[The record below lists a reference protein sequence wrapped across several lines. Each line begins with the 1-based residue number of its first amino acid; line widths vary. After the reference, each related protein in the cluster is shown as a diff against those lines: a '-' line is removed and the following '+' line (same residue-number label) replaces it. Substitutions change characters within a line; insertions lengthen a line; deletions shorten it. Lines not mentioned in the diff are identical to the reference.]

1 MRKNSSRARPVG
13 VFGGI
18 FDPVHNGHLA
28 AACLARDFFRLE
40 RVLLVPAGIPPHK
53 SGTVIADARH
63 RLAMLAEAVAGCVSL
78 EIWDEEIRRSGISY
92 TIDTIRSI
100 GEKYPGR
107 PLYFIIGSDN
117 LSEISTWSRWEEIL
131 ASVQLCVAHRPGSS
145 MNVPKELEKAALAT
159 FPSPE
164 WNLSSTLIRQYLAD
178 GYSCDHLLPP
188 GVVRYIA
195 AHGLYKKGF

>member
-1 MRKNSSRARPVG
+1 MSKNSSRARPIG

-40 RVLLVPAGIPPHK
+40 RVLLVPAGTPPHK
-53 SGTVIADARH
+53 SGTVVAGAQH
-63 RLAMLAEAVAGCVSL
+63 RLAMLAKALAGCVSL
-78 EIWDEEIRRSGISY
+78 EIWDEEIRRGGISY

-100 GEKYPGR
+100 AERYPGR

-117 LSEISTWSRWEEIL
+117 LPEISTWSRWEEIL
-131 ASVQLCVAHRPGSS
+131 QCVQLCVAHRPGSPVK
-145 MNVPKELEKAALAT
+145 VPPELEKAALAT

-164 WNLSSTLIRQYLAD
+164 WNLSSTLIRQYLAG
-178 GYSCDHLLPP
+178 GYSCDYLLPP

-195 AHGLYKKGF
+195 AQHLYKKGL